1 MALQIQYLGWV
12 AFEFITDQGTR
23 IVMDPLISGLPADGI
38 SPSPVPIENLYDAD
52 FVMIT
57 HAAGDHVGQAFE
69 ILENSKAILV
79 CDVAT
84 RHLALEKGISAD
96 RIYYMLS
103 GVKYKL
109 KDITVK
115 ALPAK
120 HISLVKLESGFVTGQ
135 PLSYIIGTSAGEKIF
150 FGGDTSIH
158 SDFKLFGELYAPQIA
173 ILGVGGVDIHGQ
185 SLIELHPDEA
195 AMAAKWLGVRMAV
208 PIHYRFDEGERFI
221 EELKKKAPEIE
232 GLLMKPGDRYTFKP
246 DLFPVD

>member
-1 MALQIQYLGWV
+1 
-12 AFEFITDQGTR
+12 
-23 IVMDPLISGLPADGI
+23 MDPLLSGRPADGI
-38 SPSPVPIENLYDAD
+38 SPSPVPVEKMYDAD
-52 FVMIT
+52 IVMIT
-57 HAAGDHVGQAFE
+57 HGAGDHVGQAFD

-84 RHLALEKGISAD
+84 RHLALEAGISPE

-103 GVKYKL
+103 GVEYTL

-120 HISLVKLESGFVTGQ
+120 HISLVKLKSGFVNGQ
-135 PLSYIIGTSAGEKIF
+135 PLSYIIGTPAGEKIF

-158 SDFKLFGELYAPQIA
+158 GDFKLYGELYRPQFA

-195 AMAAKWLGVRMAV
+195 ALAAKWLGVRMAV
-208 PIHYRFDEGERFI
+208 PIHYRFDEGERFVAA
-221 EELKKKAPEIE
+221 LKKTAPDIE

-246 DLFPVD
+246 

>member
-23 IVMDPLISGLPADGI
+23 IVMDPLLSGRPEDGI
-38 SPSPVPIENLYDAD
+38 SPSPVPIENLYNTDI
-52 FVMIT
+52 VMVT
-57 HAAGDHVGQAFE
+57 HGAGDHVGQAFD
-69 ILENSKAILV
+69 IMKNSKAILV

-84 RHLALEKGISAD
+84 RHLAADEGISED

-103 GVKYKL
+103 GVEYKL

-120 HISLVKLESGFVTGQ
+120 HISLVKTDAGFVTGQ
-135 PLSYIIGTSAGEKIF
+135 PLSYIIGTSTGEKIF

-158 SDFKLFGELYAPQIA
+158 GDFKLYGELYGPQFA

-195 AMAAKWLGVRMAV
+195 ALAAKWLGVRTAV
-208 PIHYRFDEGERFI
+208 PIHYRFDEGDRFI

-232 GLLMKPGDRYTFKP
+232 GVQMKPGDRYTFQL
-246 DLFPVD
+246 DG

>member
-12 AFEFITDQGTR
+12 AFEFITEQGTR
-23 IVMDPLISGLPADGI
+23 IVMDPLLSGRPADGI
-38 SPSPVPIENLYDAD
+38 PPSPVPIENLFDAD

-69 ILENSKAILV
+69 ILENSEATLV

-103 GVKYKL
+103 GVEYKL

-120 HISLVKLESGFVTGQ
+120 HISLVKLDSGFVTGQ

-158 SDFKLFGELYAPQIA
+158 SDFKLFGELYGPQFA

-195 AMAAKWLGVRMAV
+195 ALAAKWLGVRTAV

-221 EELKKKAPEIE
+221 QELKKKAPEIE
-232 GLLMKPGDRYTFKP
+232 GLLMKPGDQLTFKP
-246 DLFPVD
+246 DA

>member
-12 AFEFITDQGTR
+12 AFEFITEQGTR
-23 IVMDPLISGLPADGI
+23 IVMDPFVSGSEESGVA
-38 SPSPVPIENLYDAD
+38 PSPVPIENLYNTDI
-52 FVMIT
+52 VMVT
-57 HAAGDHVGQAFE
+57 HAAADHVGQTMD

-84 RHLALEKGISAD
+84 RQLALEAGISPD
-96 RIYYMLS
+96 RIYYMIS
-103 GVKYKL
+103 GVEYRL

-120 HISLVKLESGFVTGQ
+120 HISLVKLTSGFVTGQ
-135 PLSYIIGTSAGEKIF
+135 PLSYIISTAGGEKVF

-158 SDFKLFGELYAPQIA
+158 SDFKLFGELYEPQLA
-173 ILGVGGVDIHGQ
+173 ILGVGGVNIHGQ

-195 AMAAKWLGVRMAV
+195 ALAAEWLGVRMAV

-221 EELKKKAPEIE
+221 EELKKKAPNIE
-232 GLLMKPGDRYTFKP
+232 GLLMKPGDRYTFAP
-246 DLFPVD
+246 NS

>member
-23 IVMDPLISGLPADGI
+23 IVMDPFVSGSEESGVA
-38 SPSPVPIENLYDAD
+38 PSPVPIENLYNTDIIM
-52 FVMIT
+52 VT
-57 HAAGDHVGQAFE
+57 HAAADHVGQTME
-69 ILENSKAILV
+69 ILENSKATLV

-84 RHLALEKGISAD
+84 RQLALEAGISPD
-96 RIYYMLS
+96 RIYYMIS
-103 GVKYKL
+103 GVEYRL

-120 HISLVKLESGFVTGQ
+120 HISLVKLKSGFVTGQ
-135 PLSYIIGTSAGEKIF
+135 PLSYIISTSPGEKVF

-158 SDFKLFGELYAPQIA
+158 SDFKLFGDLYEPQLA
-173 ILGVGGVDIHGQ
+173 ILGVGGVNIHGQ

-195 AMAAKWLGVRMAV
+195 ALAAKWLGVQMAV

-232 GLLMKPGDRYTFKP
+232 GLLMKPGDRYTFAP
-246 DLFPVD
+246 NS

>member
-12 AFEFITDQGTR
+12 AFEFLTDQGTR
-23 IVMDPLISGLPADGI
+23 IVMDPMISGSQKDGI
-38 SPSPVPIENLYDAD
+38 SPSPVPIEKLYDAD

-57 HAAGDHVGQAFE
+57 HGAGDHVGQAFE
-69 ILENSKAILV
+69 ILKNSNATLI

-84 RHLALEKGISAD
+84 RHLAIEKGVSED

-103 GVKYKL
+103 GVEYKL

-120 HISLVKLESGFVTGQ
+120 HISLVKMEQGFVNGQ
-135 PLSYIIGTSAGEKIF
+135 PLSYIIGTSTGEKIF

-158 SDFKLFGELYAPQIA
+158 SDFKLYGELYGPHIA

-185 SLIELHPDEA
+185 SLTELHPDEA
-195 AMAAKWLGVRMAV
+195 ALAAKWLGVRMAV
-208 PIHYRFDEGERFI
+208 PIHYRFGEGEQFV

-232 GLLMKPGDRYTFKP
+232 GLLMKPGDQYTFQL
-246 DLFPVD
+246 DG

>member
-23 IVMDPLISGLPADGI
+23 IVMDPLLSGRPADGI
-38 SPSPVPIENLYDAD
+38 SPSPVPIENMYDAD
-52 FVMIT
+52 IVMVT
-57 HAAGDHVGQAFE
+57 HAAGDHVGQTFE
-69 ILENSKAILV
+69 ILENSKAVLV

-103 GVKYKL
+103 GVEYRL
-109 KDITVK
+109 KDVTVK

-120 HISLVKLESGFVTGQ
+120 HISLVKLESGFVNGQ
-135 PLSYIIGTSAGEKIF
+135 PLSYVIGTSTGEKVF

-158 SDFKLFGELYAPQIA
+158 SDFKLYAELYGPQFA
-173 ILGVGGVDIHGQ
+173 ILGVGGVNIHGQ
-185 SLIELHPDEA
+185 SLIELHPEEA
-195 AMAAKWLGVRMAV
+195 ALAAKWLGVHMAV

-221 EELKKKAPEIE
+221 KALKKTAPEIE
-232 GLLMKPGDRYTFKP
+232 GLLMKPGDRYTFKSGT
-246 DLFPVD
+246 

>member
-1 MALQIQYLGWV
+1 MV
-12 AFEFITDQGTR
+12 
-23 IVMDPLISGLPADGI
+23 
-38 SPSPVPIENLYDAD
+38 
-52 FVMIT
+52 T
-57 HAAGDHVGQAFE
+57 HAAGDHVGQTFE

-84 RHLALEKGISAD
+84 RHLALEKGIPAD

-103 GVKYKL
+103 GVEYTL

-120 HISLVKLESGFVTGQ
+120 HISLVKLESGFVNGQ
-135 PLSYIIGTSAGEKIF
+135 PLSYVIKTSSGEKLF

-158 SDFKLFGELYAPQIA
+158 SDFKLYGELYGPQFA

-185 SLIELHPDEA
+185 SLIELHADEA
-195 AMAAKWLGVRMAV
+195 ALAAKWLGVRKAV

-221 EELKKKAPEIE
+221 DALKKTAPEVE
-232 GLLMKPGDRYTFKP
+232 GLLMKPGDRFTFEP
-246 DLFPVD
+246 DA